1 MERRHA
7 KGPSLAIGTIVG
19 ALGGAVTGASGG
31 ATVSGV
37 PVSAIFS
44 TLLGGSGAILGAL
57 AGSVGTS
64 FGEVGLLGSFDVSG
78 WLFNS
83 VSGDLLS
90 SLWGSVGSSLGS
102 VGSIFPTSIPGSV
115 FFSIPPSIGTSDSVV
130 NSAFNSLNSNS
141 VGPAINSLINL
152 F

>member
-57 AGSVGTS
+57 AGSLGT
-64 FGEVGLLGSFDVSG
+64 FVAEVAPFIGFADNSG

-83 VSGDLLS
+83 VSGNLFS
-90 SLWGSVGSSLGS
+90 SVWGSVGSSIGGVSGFLVS
-102 VGSIFPTSIPGSV
+102 VPTSGISA
-115 FFSIPPSIGTSDSVV
+115 SDSVV

>member
-7 KGPSLAIGTIVG
+7 KGPSLAIGTILG
-19 ALGGAVTGASGG
+19 SLGGAVTGASGG

-44 TLLGGSGAILGAL
+44 TLLGGSGAILGAIVS
-57 AGSVGTS
+57 SVGTS
-64 FGEVGLLGSFDVSG
+64 LGEVGSLGLADASG

-83 VSGDLLS
+83 VSGDLIS
-90 SLWGSVGSSLGS
+90 SVWGSIGSSLGS
-102 VGSIFPTSIPGSV
+102 AGSV
-115 FFSIPPSIGTSDSVV
+115 SSSFLPSSPAIFIVPDSAI
-130 NSAFNSLNSNS
+130 NSGVNSLNSGS
-141 VGPAINSLINL
+141 LGPIINSLINL